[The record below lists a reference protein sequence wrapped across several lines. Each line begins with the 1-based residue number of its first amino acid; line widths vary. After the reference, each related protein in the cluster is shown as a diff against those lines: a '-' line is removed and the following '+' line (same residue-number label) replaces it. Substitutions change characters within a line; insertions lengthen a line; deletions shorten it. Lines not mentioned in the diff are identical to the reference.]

1 MMSPNQWRM
10 TALPPVGGP
19 VRSVAENVVDLLAA
33 AYELDAQ
40 DVARCDLLN
49 GRKASV
55 SPGSTTKND
64 GGS

>member
-1 MMSPNQWRM
+1 MMSRNQRRM

-19 VRSVAENVVDLLAA
+19 VRSVAESVVDLLTA

-49 GRKASV
+49 RRKASV
-55 SPGSTTKND
+55 SPRSTTKND
-64 GGS
+64 GGA